1 MGEIPFKKGFFKIG
15 TFEKRWITFDHSP
28 HHNYHAAPKEVQFD
42 MAQLFRSSEANT
54 RRDDDIW

>member
-1 MGEIPFKKGFFKIG
+1 MGEIPLKKGFFKIG
-15 TFEKRWITFDHSP
+15 TFDKRWIKFDHSP
-28 HHNYHAAPKEVQFD
+28 HLSNHAAPKEVQFD